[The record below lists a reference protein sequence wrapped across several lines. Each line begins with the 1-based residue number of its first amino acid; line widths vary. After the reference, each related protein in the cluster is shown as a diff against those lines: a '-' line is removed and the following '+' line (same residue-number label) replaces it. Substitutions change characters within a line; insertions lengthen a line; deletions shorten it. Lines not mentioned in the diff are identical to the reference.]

1 MILFLTSSKTGT
13 ADDLVSIFEQRGI
26 PFFRFN
32 TDLYDHYQFLWQNN
46 EFEIIDPLGR
56 VCNSRNVSICIMYK
70 CILWPP
76 FMKKCF
82 PKITHY
88 EYVTHILNELCGCI
102 ANWAMAG
109 KLLRLW
115 HPTEYAYPKTKQM
128 SLAKRF
134 FAVPD
139 FSIHWGVPLGG
150 GKVIAK
156 QLVQRP
162 LDDGTLPF
170 AGIVDRAELDPAY
183 PWLTQNVAD
192 GDRDATVLYINGHVH
207 CFQFATVRGEIT
219 DWRITQGSEKN
230 KWIRWDAGSDFENR
244 IRRFMQEAEL
254 KFGRFDFI
262 IGGKEPQFLEVNARG
277 QFGWLDDSK
286 LTLSNDV
293 VDAILDPSSTVIC

>member
-13 ADDLVSIFEQRGI
+13 ADDLVYIFEQRGI

-32 TDLYDHYQFLWQNN
+32 TDLYDHYRFLWQND
-46 EFEIIDPLGR
+46 EFEIIDPLDR
-56 VCNSRNVSICIMYK
+56 VCNSRDISICIMYK

-76 FMKKCF
+76 LMKNYFTKV
-82 PKITHY
+82 TDY

-102 ANWAMAG
+102 ANWAMSR

-128 SLAKRF
+128 ALAKKF

-139 FSIHWGVPLGG
+139 FSIHWGFSLDSRI
-150 GKVIAK
+150 VIAK
-156 QLVQRP
+156 QLIQRS
-162 LDDGTLPF
+162 LDDGSLPF
-170 AGIVDRAELDPAY
+170 ADTVDRAELAPAY
-183 PWLTQNVAD
+183 PWLTQDVAD

-207 CFQFATVRGEIT
+207 CFQFASVRGELT
-219 DWRITQGSEKN
+219 DWRITQGTERN
-230 KWIRWDAGSDFENR
+230 KWLKWNAGIDFEDS
-244 IRRFMQEAEL
+244 ICRFMQEAGL

-277 QFGWLDDSK
+277 QFGWLDDKK

-293 VDAILDPSSTVIC
+293 VDAIIDPSSTIIC